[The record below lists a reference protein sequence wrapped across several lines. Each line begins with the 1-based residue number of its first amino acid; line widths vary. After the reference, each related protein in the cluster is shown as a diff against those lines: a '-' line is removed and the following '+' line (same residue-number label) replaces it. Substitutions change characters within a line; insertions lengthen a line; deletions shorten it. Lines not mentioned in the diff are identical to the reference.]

1 MIDPTSIQPTLE
13 EIAAN
18 IVMFT
23 RDEHGQT
30 LGTFTEETTP
40 TDVEAEAQALRAAR
54 YVATRVASPSI
65 DWTTEL
71 IAVARD
77 ATAVYAA
84 LLIATG
90 YYGDASGPDESRID
104 QLGRL
109 AREQIATLV
118 AASKDN
124 LPGGIRFHSI
134 PQVNR

>member
-1 MIDPTSIQPTLE
+1 MVDPTSIQPTLE
-13 EIAAN
+13 EIASN

-23 RDEHGQT
+23 RNEHGET
-30 LGTFTEETTP
+30 LGTFTEDTTP

-65 DWTTEL
+65 EWTDDL
-71 IAVARD
+71 VAMARD

-90 YYGDASGPDESRID
+90 YYGDSSDPDETRID

-109 AREQIATLV
+109 AREQIGTLV

-134 PQVNR
+134 QQVNR